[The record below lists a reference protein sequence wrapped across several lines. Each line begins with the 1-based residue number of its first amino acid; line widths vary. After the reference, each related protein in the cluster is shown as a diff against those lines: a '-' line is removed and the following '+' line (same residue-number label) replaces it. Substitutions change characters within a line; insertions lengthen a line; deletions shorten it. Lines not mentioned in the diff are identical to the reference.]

1 MNRLESHNA
10 FNPLGLITKKK
21 KQFLLRLIQKCSTR
35 EKVTSRSIAAS
46 FLVFEKEGN
55 ASSSS
60 RYSSWLT
67 WKNSGARNRA
77 TKRIGSVARQNGPR
91 SSQAST
97 RYRNEARAWPRG
109 CVHATRGTRRGRER
123 EKISGLVGRKVIPC
137 SFSFFF
143 SLF

>member
-1 MNRLESHNA
+1 MNWLESHNA
-10 FNPLGLITKKK
+10 FNPFGLITDKK

-67 WKNSGARNRA
+67 SKNSGARNRA

-137 SFSFFF
+137 SFPFFF

>member
-1 MNRLESHNA
+1 MNWLESHNA
-10 FNPLGLITKKK
+10 FNPFGLITEKK
-21 KQFLLRLIQKCSTR
+21 KQFLLRLVQKCSTR

-67 WKNSGARNRA
+67 SKNSGARNRA

-137 SFSFFF
+137 SFPFFF